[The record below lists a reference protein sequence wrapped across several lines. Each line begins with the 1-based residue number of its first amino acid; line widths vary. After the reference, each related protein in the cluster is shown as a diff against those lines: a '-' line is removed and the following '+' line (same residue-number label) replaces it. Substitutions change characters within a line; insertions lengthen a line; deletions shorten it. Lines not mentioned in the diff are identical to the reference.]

1 MDLVSFI
8 ADSAADAVAQ
18 IRARL
23 GPDAVVVT
31 VRPLPVQGLGRLWR
45 RARFEVLARRPE
57 PGSVPTPVE
66 AALDIT
72 SDSPAAPFGLESAFN
87 IPRAGIPTRH
97 GTSSVFDAAPGEL
110 RVPPGIEPTT
120 PGGIPATWQVGAVL
134 ERAGLLPVT
143 VQRVINQLEARGGPP
158 KQRLI
163 GEELAMTRAALSELW
178 RKPAPFVDGARRVH
192 VLVGAAGVGKTTS
205 LCKWLTQVVLVEGRS
220 ASVWRLDGATANTAE
235 SLSVYCE
242 ILGLPIERAWN
253 SLPEAS
259 AAEVQFID
267 LPGVEWRN
275 LASIRQLGEQVR
287 QYRATHVHLVVNAG
301 YETSLLLNQVRAFS
315 EFPIDDV
322 IVTHLD
328 EETRWGKLWNLVVGT
343 NCSIR
348 YLSAG
353 QNVPGEFFNASAET
367 ILSRQFSS

>member
-57 PGSVPTPVE
+57 PGSVPASIE
-66 AALDIT
+66 ATLNIT
-72 SDSPAAPFGLESAFN
+72 SDSPAVPSGLESAFN
-87 IPRAGIPTRH
+87 TPRAGIPTQH
-97 GTSSVFDAAPGEL
+97 GSPPMVDSTPGEL
-110 RVPPGIEPTT
+110 HVPSGIEPLS
-120 PGGIPATWQVGAVL
+120 GEVGAAWQVGAVL

-143 VQRVINQLEARGGPP
+143 VQRVINQLDARGGSH
-158 KQRLI
+158 KQRSI
-163 GEELAMTRAALSELW
+163 GEELTMTRAALAELW
-178 RKPAPFVDGARRVH
+178 RKPAPFVDRARRIH

-253 SLPEAS
+253 SLHEAS
-259 AAEVQFID
+259 TAEVQFID

-275 LASIRQLGEQVR
+275 PASIRQLAEQVR

-301 YETSLLLNQVRAFS
+301 YETALLLNQVRAFS

-348 YLSAG
+348 FLSAG
-353 QNVPGEFFNASAET
+353 QNIPGEFFNASAET